1 MDHNTPTVKTVRVL
15 LSNLDSR
22 QFAIF
27 RMAFKM
33 HNVVNYEIVEAG
45 DGRIPELVL
54 VDGENAGGADEWQQ
68 AKQNYPHA
76 KVVYFAAQP
85 PSFTAPYLAKP
96 IQFDTLFSNLRNLLQ
111 GNGVWVAGMSD
122 RVEAAG
128 VARPQHSAHTR
139 QEAVTVDSFATEGT
153 LLGFVQQLAAQ
164 GQDVAVA
171 VNGKPALV
179 LFPSIQ
185 KVLLAVDPDKIQD
198 LCSQSNLAL
207 ESKAVPANPQLQE
220 KAKIKIQAFIWQLA
234 IWTAQGR
241 LIEPI
246 RPDTVLKLTAWP
258 NMTRMAYLPESM
270 RISAFLIKTPA
281 SLSML
286 YKLLPLEMNDIL
298 NFIAAAHA
306 IGYLSFEQ
314 SAEPRPAA
322 RELVQPRPAAAVL
335 ERAASSDDADNRIT
349 TQSAKA
355 EESAEQRG
363 GGLLQRLMGRL
374 RGK

>member
-1 MDHNTPTVKTVRVL
+1 
-15 LSNLDSR
+15 
-22 QFAIF
+22 
-27 RMAFKM
+27 M

-45 DGRIPELVL
+45 DGNIPELVL
-54 VDGENAGGADEWQQ
+54 VDGESNGGAEEWQQ
-68 AKQNYPHA
+68 AKQTYPHA

-85 PSFTAPYLAKP
+85 PAFTAPYLAKP
-96 IQFDTLFSNLRNLLQ
+96 IQFDTLFTNLRNLLQ
-111 GNGVWVAGMSD
+111 GNGVWVAGMAD
-122 RVEAAG
+122 KAEAAG
-128 VARPQHSAHTR
+128 MARPQHAAQAR
-139 QEAVTVDSFATEGT
+139 QEAVSIDSFATEGT

-185 KVLLAVDPDKIQD
+185 KVLLAVDPSRIQE
-198 LCSQSNLAL
+198 LCNQTGLSL

-286 YKLLPLEMNDIL
+286 YKLLPLDMNDIL

-306 IGYLSFEQ
+306 IGYLEFEQ
-314 SAEPRPAA
+314 SAQPHTAQETV
-322 RELVQPRPAAAVL
+322 VQRPAAAVL
-335 ERAASSDDADNRIT
+335 ERPAPADEAHAQAAT
-349 TQSAKA
+349 HTSAQ
-355 EESAEQRG
+355 AEQGR